1 MVSDDTNLIR
11 SSSFMALGTIF
22 SRITGFIRSL
32 MIVAVLGTGLLGDA
46 YNVGNTTPNIIY
58 NLLIGGSLT
67 AVFVPQIVRAFRNDD
82 GGNLFISRLVTALFS
97 LLLLIT
103 ALAMVA
109 APLLVDLYAPT
120 LDDRSRNL
128 TLSFTLY
135 CLPQILFYG
144 LFGLLGQITNAKE
157 QFGPMM
163 WAPIANNLVVIALF
177 GYFLSLTNEIS
188 LGTISDEQVRLL
200 GLGTTSGIILQSLI
214 LIPFLVKSGI
224 SIRPRF
230 DWRKSGLSKS
240 FRLGGWTFLSVL
252 ISQLGFL
259 VTVNLATRAGVSS
272 VASGITYGAGY
283 TPYANAYLI
292 LLLPHSIIAISLVTA
307 LLPKLS
313 TLVIDQQ
320 KEILRERIIS
330 VTRIMGV
337 AIVPAAIFFLLFG
350 TFVSQSIFAGLDLES
365 SKYLGNVLSAFALGA
380 IPLSINLVGIRV
392 LNAYEN
398 TKLQAASNAVINI
411 VAVLFSLLAF
421 RLLSPQYVAIGLAAS
436 FAISYWIGFVVTDLF
451 VSRFIGSTLLI
462 KQLPFYFKLI
472 FLALISIGSVR
483 TVIAVTDIA
492 GNFFS
497 LSIVLLATSLTY
509 LLVARLFKVSEVG
522 EMMKSILRR

>member
-1 MVSDDTNLIR
+1 
-11 SSSFMALGTIF
+11 
-22 SRITGFIRSL
+22 
-32 MIVAVLGTGLLGDA
+32 
-46 YNVGNTTPNIIY
+46 
-58 NLLIGGSLT
+58 
-67 AVFVPQIVRAFRNDD
+67 
-82 GGNLFISRLVTALFS
+82 
-97 LLLLIT
+97 
-103 ALAMVA
+103 
-109 APLLVDLYAPT
+109 
-120 LDDRSRNL
+120 
-128 TLSFTLY
+128 
-135 CLPQILFYG
+135 
-144 LFGLLGQITNAKE
+144 
-157 QFGPMM
+157 
-163 WAPIANNLVVIALF
+163 
-177 GYFLSLTNEIS
+177 
-188 LGTISDEQVRLL
+188 
-200 GLGTTSGIILQSLI
+200 
-214 LIPFLVKSGI
+214 
-224 SIRPRF
+224 
-230 DWRKSGLSKS
+230 
-240 FRLGGWTFLSVL
+240 
-252 ISQLGFL
+252 
-259 VTVNLATRAGVSS
+259 
-272 VASGITYGAGY
+272 
-283 TPYANAYLI
+283 
-292 LLLPHSIIAISLVTA
+292 
-307 LLPKLS
+307 
-313 TLVIDQQ
+313 
-320 KEILRERIIS
+320 
-330 VTRIMGV
+330 MGV

-350 TFVSQSIFAGLDLES
+350 TFVSQSIFVGLDLES

-522 EMMKSILRR
+522 EIMKSILRR